1 VRVLGFSA
9 QKMNHAMKNYSLKIS
24 STSDEVKT
32 PLDSNK
38 ENISYNSYLLRGAP
52 LPAFDEN

>member
-1 VRVLGFSA
+1 
-9 QKMNHAMKNYSLKIS
+9 MKNYSLKIS

-38 ENISYNSYLLRGAP
+38 KNISSNSYLLRGAP